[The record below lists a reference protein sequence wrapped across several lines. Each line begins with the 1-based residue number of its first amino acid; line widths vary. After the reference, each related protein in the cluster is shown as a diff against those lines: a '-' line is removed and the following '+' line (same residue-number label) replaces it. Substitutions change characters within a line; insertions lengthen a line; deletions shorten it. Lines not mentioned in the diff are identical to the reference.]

1 MNQKINISKEG
12 IDAGTAT
19 EADDLNYSSD
29 YNTLK
34 YYTSGTVTISGTAD
48 PSLTTTVFGTV
59 AHNLGYYPYTAIYC
73 NSEGVSATRYHPYS
87 LIQAG
92 EVSER
97 LTATMGTDIIK
108 FIYRITAGAGTLEG
122 TANFVY
128 KIFRNDLGLS

>member
-12 IDAGTAT
+12 IDAGTVT

-48 PSLTTTVFGTV
+48 PTLTTTVFGSA
-59 AHNLGYYPYTAIYC
+59 AHNLGYHPYTVVYC
-73 NSEGVSATRYHPYS
+73 NLEGGAGNRYYPYS

-92 EVSER
+92 VVTHR
-97 LTATMGTDIIK
+97 LTATMGTDIVR
-108 FIYRITAGAGTLEG
+108 FIYRLTAGAGTLEG

-128 KIFRNDLGLS
+128 KIFRNNLGLS